1 MAHDYAKKTRS
12 SAKAKPRTRAKS
24 TRKSAPPPPATSVPG
39 WLWLVVG
46 IAMGAFVMFLV
57 RLADVDASDS
67 APPARVTQPQPAE
80 VVKPEV
86 KKTATKPAPAPVE
99 KKTTA
104 PAKVEPQK
112 PRFDFYKMLE
122 ENEVPVVTEVG
133 EQGVVT
139 TKPERTFILQVASF
153 RKAEDAE
160 QLRVELLL
168 LNLDARTEEVTVRN
182 GEVWHRVLTGPFESR
197 SMLAKARSTLIS
209 NGHQALVM
217 EFKKPTEG

>member
-1 MAHDYAKKTRS
+1 
-12 SAKAKPRTRAKS
+12 
-24 TRKSAPPPPATSVPG
+24 
-39 WLWLVVG
+39 
-46 IAMGAFVMFLV
+46 MGAFVMFLV
-57 RLADVDASDS
+57 RLADVDASDPT
-67 APPARVTQPQPAE
+67 PPVRVAKPQPAKE
-80 VVKPEV
+80 AKPEV
-86 KKTATKPAPAPVE
+86 KKAAPAPVE
-99 KKTTA
+99 QKTAA

-122 ENEVPVVTEVG
+122 ENEVPVVAELG
-133 EQGVVT
+133 ELGQVSA
-139 TKPERTFILQVASF
+139 KPERTFLLQVASF

-217 EFKKPTEG
+217 EYKKPTEG

>member
-12 SAKAKPRTRAKS
+12 SAKAKPRTSAKR

-57 RLADVDASDS
+57 RLADVDASDPT
-67 APPARVTQPQPAE
+67 PPVRVAKPQPAKE
-80 VVKPEV
+80 AKPEV
-86 KKTATKPAPAPVE
+86 KKAAPAPVE
-99 KKTTA
+99 QKTAA

-122 ENEVPVVTEVG
+122 ENEVPVVAELG
-133 EQGVVT
+133 ELGQVSA
-139 TKPERTFILQVASF
+139 KPERTFLLQVASF

-217 EFKKPTEG
+217 EYKKPTEG